1 MLVLFAVILGG
12 IVTGRL
18 LQSRRLAF
26 VSRLI
31 VVIIWALLFLLG
43 LEVGSDPAVVGG
55 MATLRRTAFVIFVFS
70 VAGSIGASWLL
81 WRRIRGRS
89 ASGTE
94 GAGANPASAGSV
106 SGRKLGTGGGGCG
119 ANCSSGTVADISSE
133 TFPNPAA
140 CGASCSAEPSDSA
153 VCRVSCSAEPSDSAV
168 GRVSCS
174 PEPSEPA
181 LFRALCSPQSS
192 EPTACEPTPAP
203 ACPASDPEKPLSMWN
218 ALKGSLVIV
227 AFFVAGCVAGLFALV
242 PFDVAGAR
250 VSTYVLYA
258 LMFCVGVT
266 LGHDETLAGRVR
278 RLDPRLALLPVMTA
292 VGTLAGAALA
302 TPLLPPLAVTDTLA
316 VGSGFGYYSL
326 SSIFIADFRGAE
338 LGTVALLCNVMRE
351 IFTLLAAPLVAR
363 WCGPLAAVSIGGGG
377 PLHRLDRRCDDLRHH
392 AARHHAGG
400 RKALCRGF
408 DFPRLHARFQRSV
421 SGDVFLYAVIVG
433 RNKNSRGSLVSG
445 GRFISGY
452 RSATPRRIRRRR
464 RVPCR

>member
-31 VVIIWALLFLLG
+31 AVIIWALLFLLG

-55 MATLRRTAFVIFVFS
+55 MATLGRTAFVIFVFS

-89 ASGTE
+89 AFGTE

-106 SGRKLGTGGGGCG
+106 SGRELGTGGGGCG

-133 TFPNPAA
+133 TLPNPAVR
-140 CGASCSAEPSDSA
+140 GVSCSPESSDSA
-153 VCRVSCSAEPSDSAV
+153 VCRVSGSAEPSDSAV

-181 LFRALCSPQSS
+181 LFCAPCSPQSS
-192 EPTACEPTPAP
+192 SAACEPTPAP
-203 ACPASDPEKPLSMWN
+203 ASPASEPEKPLSMWG

-292 VGTLAGAALA
+292 VGTLAGAALDA
-302 TPLLPPLAVTDTLA
+302 ASAAAGRDRYAGRRFGFRLLFAVEHLYRRFP
-316 VGSGFGYYSL
+316 G
-326 SSIFIADFRGAE
+326 RGAGNRRSAMQCHARD
-338 LGTVALLCNVMRE
+338 LH
-351 IFTLLAAPLVAR
+351 AAGRSAGRPLVRTA
-363 WCGPLAAVSIGGGG
+363 GG
-377 PLHRLDRRCDDLRHH
+377 RLDRRCDHLRHH
-392 AARHHAGG
+392 APRHHAGG
-400 RKALCRGF
+400 RKTLCRGF

-433 RNKNSRGSLVSG
+433 RNKN
-445 GRFISGY
+445 
-452 RSATPRRIRRRR
+452 PRRSREIRSNPV
-464 RVPCR
+464 RVRTCGESDCGAAAESGSPCVR

>member
-31 VVIIWALLFLLG
+31 AVIIWALLFLLG

-55 MATLRRTAFVIFVFS
+55 MATLGRTAFVIFVFS

-81 WRRIRGRS
+81 WRRIRGRT

-94 GAGANPASAGSV
+94 GAAANPASAGSV
-106 SGRKLGTGGGGCG
+106 AGRGFGAGGGGCG
-119 ANCSSGTVADISSE
+119 ANGFSGSVADQSSE
-133 TFPNPAA
+133 ALPNPAA
-140 CGASCSAEPSDSA
+140 CGASCSPESSDSA
-153 VCRVSCSAEPSDSAV
+153 ACGASCL
-168 GRVSCS
+168 

-181 LFRALCSPQSS
+181 LFCAPCSPQSS
-192 EPTACEPTPAP
+192 SAACEPTPAP
-203 ACPASDPEKPLSMWN
+203 ASPASEPEKPLSMWG

-278 RLDPRLALLPVMTA
+278 RLDPRLA
-292 VGTLAGAALA
+292 
-302 TPLLPPLAVTDTLA
+302 PLAVTDTLA

-363 WCGPLAAVSIGGGG
+363 WCGPLAAVSIGGATTFDTTL
-377 PLHRLDRRCDDLRHH
+377 PVITQ
-392 AARHHAGG
+392 AAG
-400 RKALCRGF
+400 K
-408 DFPRLHARFQRSV
+408 P
-421 SGDVFLYAVIVG
+421 YAVVSIFHGCTLDFSVPF
-433 RNKNSRGSLVSG
+433 LVT
-445 GRFISGY
+445 FFC
-452 RSATPRRIRRRR
+452 TL
-464 RVPCR
+464 

>member
-31 VVIIWALLFLLG
+31 AVIIWALLFLLG

-55 MATLRRTAFVIFVFS
+55 MATLGRTAFVIFVFS

-94 GAGANPASAGSV
+94 GTGANPASAGSV
-106 SGRKLGTGGGGCG
+106 SGRELGTGGGGCG

-153 VCRVSCSAEPSDSAV
+153 V

-181 LFRALCSPQSS
+181 LFRAPCSPQSS

-278 RLDPRLALLPVMTA
+278 RLDPRLALLPV
-292 VGTLAGAALA
+292 
-302 TPLLPPLAVTDTLA
+302 TDTLA

-363 WCGPLAAVSIGGGG
+363 WCGPLAAVSIGGATTFDTTL
-377 PLHRLDRRCDDLRHH
+377 PVITQ
-392 AARHHAGG
+392 AAG
-400 RKALCRGF
+400 K
-408 DFPRLHARFQRSV
+408 P
-421 SGDVFLYAVIVG
+421 YAVVSIFHGCTLDFSVPF
-433 RNKNSRGSLVSG
+433 LVT
-445 GRFISGY
+445 FFC
-452 RSATPRRIRRRR
+452 TL
-464 RVPCR
+464 

>member
-31 VVIIWALLFLLG
+31 AVIIWALLFLLG

-70 VAGSIGASWLL
+70 VAGSIGTSWLL

-119 ANCSSGTVADISSE
+119 ANCSSGSVADQSSE
-133 TFPNPAA
+133 ALPNPAA
-140 CGASCSAEPSDSA
+140 CGASCSPESSDSA
-153 VCRVSCSAEPSDSAV
+153 ACGASCL
-168 GRVSCS
+168 
-174 PEPSEPA
+174 PESSEPA
-181 LFRALCSPQSS
+181 LFRAPCSPQSS
-192 EPTACEPTPAP
+192 EPAACEPTPAP

-242 PFDVAGAR
+242 PFDVAGAC

-292 VGTLAGAALA
+292 VGTPSERWRAR
-302 TPLLPPLAVTDTLA
+302 
-316 VGSGFGYYSL
+316 L
-326 SSIFIADFRGAE
+326 S
-338 LGTVALLCNVMRE
+338 
-351 IFTLLAAPLVAR
+351 
-363 WCGPLAAVSIGGGG
+363 
-377 PLHRLDRRCDDLRHH
+377 
-392 AARHHAGG
+392 
-400 RKALCRGF
+400 
-408 DFPRLHARFQRSV
+408 
-421 SGDVFLYAVIVG
+421 
-433 RNKNSRGSLVSG
+433 
-445 GRFISGY
+445 
-452 RSATPRRIRRRR
+452 RRRFCR
-464 RVPCR
+464 RWP